1 MTGVLVVF
9 FYGSILFCVIAS
21 AHRLM
26 RFIRAPLHLR
36 WEIYQGSSVYE
47 TSDWW
52 AKPPPRL
59 ARKFASAFLDIL
71 FLRDFYRRNRSLWYF
86 LYPFHLGIYL
96 IILWHAW
103 LFIAALALN
112 AETATF
118 WGLVWGHGAT
128 GLAFFGGTGILI
140 KRLSE
145 EDLRIYYPP
154 IHYLKW
160 IFLLL
165 TLLGGFYAVHFHFN
179 ASMPELFRYM
189 KIQLAF
195 ENFEHK
201 LHPAPATAAH
211 VLFASVWLI
220 YLPFSHV
227 FQLFFRYYHMLR
239 WDDVPN
245 LRGSLIER
253 KVKKNLDQPIGWSA
267 FHIPSGKKWGE
278 AVSDIKGSTI
288 TDQR

>member
-1 MTGVLVVF
+1 MTNVVVVL
-9 FYGSILFCVIAS
+9 FYASILFCVIAS
-21 AHRLM
+21 AYRLVKFM
-26 RFIRAPLHLR
+26 RAPLHLR
-36 WEIYQGSSVYE
+36 WEIYRGSSVYE

-52 AKPPPRL
+52 AKPLPSL
-59 ARKFASAFLDIL
+59 FEKLTSAFLDIL
-71 FLRDFYRRNRSLWYF
+71 FLRDFYHRNRGLWYF

-103 LFIAALALN
+103 LFIAAMVLD
-112 AETATF
+112 AETAPF

-128 GLAFFGGTGILI
+128 GLALIGGTGILI
-140 KRLSE
+140 KRLLK
-145 EDLRIYYPP
+145 EDLKIYYPP

-165 TLLGGFYAVHFHFN
+165 TLLGGFYTVHFYFN
-179 ASMPELFRYM
+179 ASMPNLLKYI

-201 LHPAPATAAH
+201 FHPAPATAAH
-211 VLFASVWLI
+211 VLSASVWLI
-220 YLPFSHV
+220 YLPFSHL

-245 LRGSLIER
+245 LRGNLIER
-253 KVKKNLDQPIGWSA
+253 KVKELLNQPLGWSA
-267 FHIPSGKKWGE
+267 AHIPSGKKWSE
-278 AVSDIKGSTI
+278 LASDRKGST
-288 TDQR
+288 TKDQ